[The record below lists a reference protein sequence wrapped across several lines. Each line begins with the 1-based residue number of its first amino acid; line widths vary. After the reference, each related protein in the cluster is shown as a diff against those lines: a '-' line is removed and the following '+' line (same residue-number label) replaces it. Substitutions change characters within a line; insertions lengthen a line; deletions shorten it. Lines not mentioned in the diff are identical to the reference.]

1 MNRLSTD
8 NFKTTIS
15 SGANRSKKVCRHW
28 GRQLATATFA
38 LLLSTTMLLADDTQQ
53 AKSSTDKSTRL
64 QRILNNEVPRDVDD
78 LKAMQEKIQ
87 ELAKKS
93 LDVTVGLAIG
103 RSTQGSGVIVSEDG
117 YVLTAAHVAG
127 RPNRRVAVF
136 LADGRIVQGYTLG
149 IFKSVDA
156 GLVKIGNSNDDD
168 EDPKVKWPFA
178 EMADSRKTSL
188 GQWCLATGHPGGFQP
203 ERKPVVR
210 VGRVIHKYKDVLTT
224 DCTLI
229 SGDSGGP
236 LFDLEGKVIGIHSR
250 IGFELR
256 HNVHVPVHHY
266 KDNWQ
271 RLLDAE
277 VWGTMPASPFIG
289 VSGPANLN
297 KTQVNQVKSGSPA
310 EKAGIEVGDVIV
322 KFGDDQVTDFD
333 SLIALVGLRRPGE
346 EVEVTVLRRKKKVV
360 LTLTVGSVEDE
371 SSKHLVP
378 DSWTCFQATP
388 SENNSNSRPLEQQ
401 TATGAAYLG
410 MWQQISLLRP
420 VSVNQRNHASIRKS
434 FRKVVAEPVKS
445 TVKVIA
451 GERQVAL
458 GVVVDGDGYILT
470 KASQLPGG
478 VECQFSD
485 GKRVAAK
492 VVNIQ
497 TRHDLALLKV
507 DRKGLTAIEW
517 NRDEKLPVGSWLA
530 VPSHLAEP
538 LAIGVL
544 SLEKPLE
551 IKGGVLGVLLEERDD
566 GVGIARVMP
575 DGGGQRAGLLRGD
588 VVVKVN
594 GQEMKN
600 LAMVVDTVRQHLPG
614 EQVNLEIRRG
624 EETLSMKAT
633 LGRIGDL
640 SPARQAVPQDKL
652 GGPLSKRRSGF
663 PTVLQ
668 HDTVLEPDECGG
680 ALVDLNGK
688 AVGINI
694 ARAGR
699 VSTYALPSSLVIPL
713 IETMKQAAE
722 KNNQDDSDS
731 Q

>member
-1 MNRLSTD
+1 MSRLSTD
-8 NFKTTIS
+8 DFKTTPS
-15 SGANRSKKVCRHW
+15 SGADRSKKVFRHD
-28 GRQLATATFA
+28 GRQLVTGLLV
-38 LLLSTTMLLADDTQQ
+38 LLLSTSLLLADDTQQ
-53 AKSSTDKSTRL
+53 AKSSTEKSLRL
-64 QRILNNEVPRDVDD
+64 QRILDHEVPRDVED
-78 LKAMQEKIQ
+78 LKVMQEKIRR
-87 ELAKKS
+87 LAKKS

-136 LADGRIVQGYTLG
+136 LADGRVVQGYTLG

-156 GLVKIGNSNDDD
+156 GLVKIGNPNDEQDA
-168 EDPKVKWPFA
+168 KVKWPFA
-178 EMADSRKTSL
+178 EMADSRKAVL

-203 ERKPVVR
+203 ERQPVVR

-236 LFDLEGKVIGIHSR
+236 LFDLDGKVIGIHSR

-297 KTQVNQVKSGSPA
+297 KTQVNQVKPGSPA
-310 EKAGIEVGDVIV
+310 EKAGIKVGDVIV
-322 KFGDDQVTDFD
+322 KFGDDQVTNFD

-346 EVEVTVLRRKKKVV
+346 KVEVTVLRRKEKVV
-360 LTLTVGSVEDE
+360 VTLTVGSVGAE
-371 SSKHLVP
+371 SSQATAP
-378 DSWTCFQATP
+378 GYRTGFQATP
-388 SENNSNSRPLEQQ
+388 TENESYQRPVEQQ
-401 TATGAAYLG
+401 TAAGAAYLG

-434 FRKVVAEPVKS
+434 FRDVVAGPVKS
-445 TVKVIA
+445 TVRIFA
-451 GERQVAL
+451 GKRQVAL
-458 GVVVDGDGYILT
+458 GVVVDDDGYILT
-470 KASQLPGG
+470 KASQLPGA

-485 GKRVAAK
+485 GTRVAAE
-492 VVNIQ
+492 VANIQ

-517 NRDEKLPVGSWLA
+517 NRNEKIPVGSWLA

-551 IKGGVLGVLLEERDD
+551 IKGGVLGVLLEERSD

-575 DGGGQRAGLLRGD
+575 DGGGQRAGLQRGD

-594 GQEMKN
+594 GQEMKS
-600 LAMVVDTVRQHLPG
+600 LEMVVDTVRQHLPG
-614 EQVNLEIRRG
+614 EQVNLVIRRG

-640 SPARQAVPQDKL
+640 SPVRQAVPQDKL

-680 ALVDLNGK
+680 ALVDLDGK

-699 VSTYALPSSLVIPL
+699 VSTYALPSSLVLPL

-722 KNNQDDSDS
+722 KNRQDASDS

>member
-1 MNRLSTD
+1 
-8 NFKTTIS
+8 
-15 SGANRSKKVCRHW
+15 
-28 GRQLATATFA
+28 
-38 LLLSTTMLLADDTQQ
+38 MLLADDQQ
-53 AKSSTDKSTRL
+53 ATKSSSDKSTRL

-78 LKAMQEKIQ
+78 LKVMQEHIQ
-87 ELAKKS
+87 SLAKKS
-93 LDVTVGLAIG
+93 LDVTVALAIG

-127 RPNRRVAVF
+127 RPNRRVAIF
-136 LADGRIVQGYTLG
+136 LPDGRIVQGYTLG

-156 GLVKIGNSNDDD
+156 GLVKIGSPNDE
-168 EDPKVKWPFA
+168 EDSKVKWPFA
-178 EMADSRKTSL
+178 EMGDSRKAKL

-210 VGRVIHKYKDVLTT
+210 VGRLIHKYKDVLTT
-224 DCTLI
+224 DCTII

-236 LFDLEGKVIGIHSR
+236 LFDLQGKVIGIHSR

-256 HNVHVPVHHY
+256 HNVHVPVHLY
-266 KDNWQ
+266 QDNWQ
-271 RLLDAE
+271 RLIDAE
-277 VWGTMPASPFIG
+277 IWGTTPASPFIG
-289 VSGPANLN
+289 VSGPDEKNR
-297 KTQVNQVKSGSPA
+297 TQVKKVEPGKPA
-310 EKAGIEVGDVIV
+310 DKAGIEVGDIII
-322 KFGDDQVTDFD
+322 KFGDDQVTDFN

-346 EVEVTVLRRKKKVV
+346 KVAVTVMRRKKKVV
-360 LTLTVGSVEDE
+360 LTLTVGSREDK
-371 SSKHLVP
+371 SSAAAVP
-378 DSWTCFQATP
+378 IFWTWLQAAP
-388 SENNSNSRPLEQQ
+388 AEQPPDQRSAVQQ

-420 VSVNQRNHASIRKS
+420 VSVNQRNHSSIRKS
-434 FRKVVAEPVKS
+434 FRGVVAGSVKS
-445 TVKVIA
+445 TVKVFA
-451 GERQVAL
+451 GDRQVAL
-458 GVVVDGDGYILT
+458 GVVVDRDGYILT
-470 KASQLPGG
+470 KASQIPGP
-478 VECQFSD
+478 VKCQFSN
-485 GKRVAAK
+485 GERVVAK

-507 DRKGLTAIEW
+507 DLQGLTAIEW
-517 NRDEKLPVGSWLA
+517 NRDGKVPVGSWLA

-544 SLEKPLE
+544 SLEAPLE
-551 IKGGVLGVLLEERDD
+551 IKGGVLGVFLEERDE

-575 DGGGQRAGLLRGD
+575 DSGGQRAGLRRGD
-588 VVVKVN
+588 VVIKVN

-600 LAMVVDTVRQHLPG
+600 LEMMQKTVREHLPG
-614 EQVNLEIRRG
+614 EQVKLEIRRG
-624 EETLSMKAT
+624 EEILSIKAI

-640 SPARQAVPQDKL
+640 NPTRQAVPQDKL

-668 HDTVLEPDECGG
+668 HDTVLEPKECGG

-699 VSTYALPSSLVIPL
+699 ISTYALPSSLVVPL
-713 IETMKQAAE
+713 IETMKQASK
-722 KNNQDDSDS
+722 KNEENSPGN
-731 Q
+731 

>member
-1 MNRLSTD
+1 MNRLSTECS
-8 NFKTTIS
+8 KAPVAS
-15 SGANRSKKVCRHW
+15 RAHRRKKVLNHW
-28 GRQLATATFA
+28 NRQLLTGVLVF
-38 LLLSTTMLLADDTQQ
+38 LLSATMLLADDKQATQT
-53 AKSSTDKSTRL
+53 ATEKSARL
-64 QRILNNEVPRDVDD
+64 QRIINNEVPRDVDD
-78 LKAMQEKIQ
+78 LKVMQEHIQ
-87 ELAKKS
+87 ALAKKS
-93 LDVTVGLAIG
+93 LDVTVALAIG

-136 LADGRIVQGYTLG
+136 LPDGRIVQGYTLG

-156 GLVKIGNSNDDD
+156 GLVKIGNPNDEGDA
-168 EDPKVKWPFA
+168 KVKWPFA
-178 EMADSRKTSL
+178 EMADSRKAAL

-210 VGRVIHKYKDVLTT
+210 VGRLIHKYKDVLTT

-256 HNVHVPVHHY
+256 HNVHVPVHLY

-271 RLLDAE
+271 RLIDAE
-277 VWGTMPASPFIG
+277 AWGTSPASPFIG
-289 VSGPANLN
+289 VSGPANKN
-297 KTQVNQVKSGSPA
+297 KTQVNEVKPGGPA
-310 EKAGIEVGDVIV
+310 AKAGIEVGDIII

-346 EVEVTVLRRKKKVV
+346 EVAVTVLRRKKKVV
-360 LTLTVGSVEDE
+360 VTLTVGSVAEE
-371 SSKHLVP
+371 SSSAVFP
-378 DSWTCFQATP
+378 DFWTFLQSAP
-388 SENNSNSRPLEQQ
+388 SEGASNQGPVVQQ

-434 FRKVVAEPVKS
+434 FRGVVAGPVKS
-445 TVKVIA
+445 TVKIFA
-451 GERQVAL
+451 GNRQVAL
-458 GVVVDGDGYILT
+458 GVVVDRDGYILT
-470 KASQLPGG
+470 KASQIPGQ
-478 VECQFSD
+478 VECHFSD

-507 DRKGLTAIEW
+507 DRQGLTAIEW
-517 NRDEKLPVGSWLA
+517 NRDEKVPVGSWLA
-530 VPSHLAEP
+530 VPGHLAEP

-544 SLEKPLE
+544 SLETPLE
-551 IKGGVLGVLLEERDD
+551 VKGGVLGVLLEERND

-575 DGGGQRAGLLRGD
+575 DGGGQRAGLRRGD

-600 LAMVVDTVRQHLPG
+600 LAMVVDTVREHLPG
-614 EQVNLEIRRG
+614 EQVKLEIRRG
-624 EETLSMKAT
+624 EEVLSIKAI

-640 SPARQAVPQDKL
+640 SPTKQAVPQDKL

-668 HDTVLEPDECGG
+668 HDTVLDPDECGG

-699 VSTYALPSSLVIPL
+699 VSTYALPSSLVVPL

-722 KNNQDDSDS
+722 KNDENSSDNQ
-731 Q
+731 